1 VLERFRIAQ
10 VSPYAWEDR
19 HDVNAFV
26 RETSERL
33 VERDHEVVVVA
44 PSHSS
49 ELVHASR
56 NAIRGDE
63 VSLDG
68 LRVLGVGEVLPF
80 RSARRPASVPV
91 DVARTIEGLLDKVAF
106 DFVHVHEPFAP
117 SVPAAALRQSRALN
131 VGSFHA
137 PTERLISTQVAR
149 RVVEL
154 FFGRLDA
161 RTAAWP
167 TTQELMGRWF
177 PAPYE
182 LIRPGTPESAPHVRS
197 APVEIAFVADEERA
211 AQRLFLRALRRLP
224 MALPWR
230 ATLIADEWRT
240 RPLLRRNL
248 ADRVRFH
255 TGAGTEALD
264 WADVMVFASSGIAPA
279 PSLLRSAVAAQV
291 APVASR
297 LPLYEG
303 ILEDGERGLLFEPG
317 DIEILVAQLTRLIE
331 EPDELDRFARPGP
344 RRPWS
349 AVVDELEELYD
360 RVSARRH
367 DSRANG
373 DLRGRLASRPL
384 IDVDLHMHTD
394 HSSDCA
400 TPVEALLGEA
410 KARGLGAIAV
420 TDHNEISGALEAREK
435 ADGIKVIVGEE
446 VKTADQGEV
455 IGLFIEEKIPRGV
468 TLQEVDRRDQA
479 PGRARLRPA
488 PVRPPARRARLRAP
502 ARRARRRR
510 RDRGLQPARRD
521 LVLQRGGGPLRR
533 KYRIVGGAGSDAHVH
548 SGLGS
553 VRIRMRDFDGPRGVP
568 RVAARRRHHPQA
580 GFARVRAGAAS
591 SSRPRPPRRA
601 RARGQE
607 RRSPGERRGAASLM
621 HAQEKPPHGLKP
633 VGVPATDDEIREKYL
648 ERAIRELNTLTRE
661 LQACDALSARQPDAG
676 ARLGHPQADVFLLK
690 YAPAPAEVE
699 EGVAFYGRA
708 GRR

>member
-1 VLERFRIAQ
+1 MLERFRIAQ

-182 LIRPGTPESAPHVRS
+182 LIRPGTAESAPHVRS

-367 DSRANG
+367 DSRASG

-446 VKTADQGEV
+446 VKTTDQGEV
-455 IGLFIEEKIPRGV
+455 IGLFIEEKIPRGG
-468 TLQEVDRRDQA
+468 TLQEVIAEIKRQGGLVYVPHPFDRLHAVPDYPHLLDVLEDVDAIEVFNPRVA
-479 PGRARLRPA
+479 ISSFNEEA
-488 PVRPPARRARLRAP
+488 VRFAE
-502 ARRARRRR
+502 
-510 RDRGLQPARRD
+510 
-521 LVLQRGGGPLRR
+521 
-533 KYRIVGGAGSDAHVH
+533 KYRIVCGAGSDAHVTA
-548 SGLGS
+548 GLGS
-553 VRIRMRDFDGPRGVP
+553 VRIRMRDFDGPQEFLESLRDADIIRKPASLVYVQALKFLQTKATPTGAQ
-568 RVAARRRHHPQA
+568 RAAKERRIRRAERRAARK
-580 GFARVRAGAAS
+580 S
-591 SSRPRPPRRA
+591 
-601 RARGQE
+601 
-607 RRSPGERRGAASLM
+607 
-621 HAQEKPPHGLKP
+621 
-633 VGVPATDDEIREKYL
+633 
-648 ERAIRELNTLTRE
+648 
-661 LQACDALSARQPDAG
+661 
-676 ARLGHPQADVFLLK
+676 
-690 YAPAPAEVE
+690 
-699 EGVAFYGRA
+699 
-708 GRR
+708 